1 MRKRK
6 DGHKLPPTPARYICI
21 YCRSSFRRHETWPLP
36 AELPCQNCGMEA
48 VKVSLEFKLPAK
60 ADAVAWLRVAAL
72 VEGGFRFERVGE
84 PYPKELAE
92 VPAFI
97 LRHR

>member
-1 MRKRK
+1 
-6 DGHKLPPTPARYICI
+6 
-21 YCRSSFRRHETWPLP
+21 
-36 AELPCQNCGMEA
+36 MEA